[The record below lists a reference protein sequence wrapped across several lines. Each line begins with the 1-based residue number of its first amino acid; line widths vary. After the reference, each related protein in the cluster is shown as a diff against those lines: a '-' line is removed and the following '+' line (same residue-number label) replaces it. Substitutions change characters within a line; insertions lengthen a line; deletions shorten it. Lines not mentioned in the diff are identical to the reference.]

1 MVMEKLTQPQGLESL
16 KKSSM
21 TPQKSSKTLAFDYDA
36 AEDLGAADAKT
47 TAHRDVVKQALAEI
61 EAEHG

>member
-1 MVMEKLTQPQGLESL
+1 MESL

-36 AEDLGAADAKT
+36 AEELGAADAKT

-61 EAEHG
+61 EAEHDR

>member
-1 MVMEKLTQPQGLESL
+1 LASL

-36 AEDLGAADAKT
+36 AEDRADELTKT
-47 TAHRDVVKQALAEI
+47 KPYRDAVKQALAEI
-61 EAEHG
+61 KAEYD

>member
-1 MVMEKLTQPQGLESL
+1 MVMEKSTQPQGLASL

-36 AEDLGAADAKT
+36 AEDLGEADAKT
-47 TAHRDVVKQALAEI
+47 TAHRDVVKQVLARYD
-61 EAEHG
+61 